1 MNKKPLVSVVI
12 PVYNTEKF
20 LSECLSSVYSQSYKN
35 FEVII
40 VNDGSTDRSKSII
53 DRYYQKYKSRT
64 FVLTNKKPSGSGEV
78 ASNIGIKISKGN
90 YVAIMDSDDVSCFSR
105 IEKEVDFMEKHKDY
119 FLVSSSAELINEDS
133 TSIGSINVANDYMSI
148 IKKIYLNNSII
159 NSTVMFRKSDIK
171 NDFYKIKYP
180 FFNDYYSWFYHLSL
194 GKKFYTL
201 SDKLVKYRI
210 NSSSSTRKNLKRN
223 FNISFKIKNDIFCNR
238 KFKIPIFYRLIILI
252 QQIMVFIVPSKL
264 IDLLCVWK
272 IRVFG

>member
-20 LSECLSSVYSQSYKN
+20 LSECLSSVYNQSYKN
-35 FEVII
+35 IEVII
-40 VNDGSTDRSKSII
+40 INDGSTDGSKLII
-53 DRYYQKYKSRT
+53 NRYYKEYKDRT
-64 FVLTNKKPSGSGEV
+64 FVLTNKKPSGSGEM
-78 ASNIGIKISKGN
+78 ASNMGIKISQGN

-105 IEKEVDFMEKHKDY
+105 IEKEVDFLEKHKDY

-133 TSIGSINVANDYMSI
+133 TFIGSINVANDYMSI
-148 IKKIYLNNSII
+148 MKKIYLNNSII

-180 FFNDYYSWFYHLSL
+180 FFNDYYSWFYYLSL
-194 GKKFYTL
+194 EKKIYTL
-201 SDKLVKYRI
+201 SDKLVKYRV
-210 NSSSSTRKNLKRN
+210 NSSSSTRKKLKRN
-223 FNISFKIKNDIFCNR
+223 FNISFKIKNDILCSK
-238 KFKIPIFYRLIILI
+238 KFKILMSYRLIILT